1 MGAAASSRVCEKRH
15 LLGAKPVLDAYT
27 DVGIFLIVGV
37 VFVFVNM
44 LLGRLLRP
52 HNPYPEKLMP
62 YECGEQPLGDAQG
75 RFHIRYYMFA
85 LLFVIFDVESIFLYP
100 WAVVLR
106 ELGSYTFVLM
116 FIFLFMLLDGL
127 VYAWKK
133 GVLRWV

>member
-1 MGAAASSRVCEKRH
+1 M
-15 LLGAKPVLDAYT
+15 LDAYT
-27 DVGIFLIVGV
+27 DVGIFLAVGV

-62 YECGEQPLGDAQG
+62 YECGEEPLGDAEG

-85 LLFVIFDVESIFLYP
+85 LLFVIFDVEAIFLYP

>member
-106 ELGSYTFVLM
+106 ELGTYTFVLM
-116 FIFLFMLLDGL
+116 FVFLFMLLDGL

>member
-1 MGAAASSRVCEKRH
+1 

-106 ELGSYTFVLM
+106 ELGTYTFVLM
-116 FIFLFMLLDGL
+116 FVFLFMLLDGL

>member
-1 MGAAASSRVCEKRH
+1 M
-15 LLGAKPVLDAYT
+15 LDAYT
-27 DVGIFLIVGV
+27 DVGIFLAVGV
-37 VFVFVNM
+37 IFVFVNM

-52 HNPYPEKLMP
+52 HNPYPEKLIP
-62 YECGEQPLGDAQG
+62 YECGEEPLGDAHG

-85 LLFVIFDVESIFLYP
+85 LLFVIFDVEAIFLYP

-106 ELGSYTFVLM
+106 ELGTYTFVLM
-116 FIFLFMLLDGL
+116 FVFLFMLLDGL

>member
-1 MGAAASSRVCEKRH
+1 MGGAASSRVCEKRH

-106 ELGSYTFVLM
+106 ELGTYTFVLM
-116 FIFLFMLLDGL
+116 FVFLFMLLDGL